1 MGHGLASWG
10 RSMGDGAAM
19 VSAWA
24 AAQTPFVVIASTA
37 PS

>member
-19 VSAWA
+19 AAAGA
-24 AAQTPFVVIASTA
+24 AAQTTFVVIASTA
-37 PS
+37 PP